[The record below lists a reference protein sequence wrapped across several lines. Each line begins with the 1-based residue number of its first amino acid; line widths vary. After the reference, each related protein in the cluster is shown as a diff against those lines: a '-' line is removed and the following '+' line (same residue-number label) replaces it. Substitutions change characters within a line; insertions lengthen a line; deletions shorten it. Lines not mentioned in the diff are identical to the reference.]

1 MSMKDKKILLL
12 VALVSMPIRVWCM
25 EWSIDE
31 DDLHSQPVIND
42 EGDSHSQLIDQQPVA
57 ERSMIPQGVPEKISS
72 KVTSPGAKSGIGL
85 DLLQSIKV
93 ISPKSELDQPTLAK
107 APAGPRASD
116 ELQKELT
123 KQEEEILKEIG
134 ASGKKIG
141 DNVEDFNN
149 LLDDFNVTE
158 AQAKAIR
165 VSLKKLQN
173 VQEKLTGLVQAKKL
187 TELVQAK
194 KLTDVETVLQEWQ
207 TINKLLKKQ
216 IEGDD
221 LEPLLTFVRNSEDAY
236 EKQQKTV
243 NIFLNKQMIITV
255 FKLDPEFA
263 EKQGIEPEQYK
274 NLLYSLNAV
283 QRQEPIR
290 YNWFRRKCQTLFG
303 FGAKKQFNNES
314 QAVINQYAAEVN
326 KFSDFLLDL
335 AKNDGFTKNADGTDN
350 KNNIALI
357 DGFARGLKDKFEKLR
372 PAVKEA
378 IIQGAKG
385 KGFAQLMEDRGIQ
398 YEYTLPKPSKAKQ
411 LGQRVATRA
420 RTAGAKLKGT
430 ASTSLTAARARL
442 QERSAQLKA
451 AGQQALADLGD
462 QSSEALQD
470 IRTQAT
476 TAARNTAG
484 QARAAVGSAVD
495 AGRTAATTRVGQA
508 VTTARDRV
516 QNAVTTAQQ
525 AIRQGAADLHR
536 ADQEKERLKTDNNR
550 DGDDEN

>member
-116 ELQKELT
+116 ELQGALE
-123 KQEEEILKEIG
+123 KQEREILEG
-134 ASGKKIG
+134 MGKSAEKIG
-141 DNVEDFNN
+141 E
-149 LLDDFNVTE
+149 NVTGLNNVLE
-158 AQAKAIR
+158 SFSRSKAKVLAIR
-165 VSLKKLQN
+165 TSLEKLQN
-173 VQEKLTGLVQAKKL
+173 VQEKLNKL
-187 TELVQAK
+187 IGAK
-194 KLTDVETVLQEWQ
+194 KLTDVETVVETVLQEWQ
-207 TINKLLKKQ
+207 TINKLLKEQ
-216 IEGDD
+216 VGNDT
-221 LEPLLTFVRNSEDAY
+221 LEPLLAFVKNSEEEY
-236 EKQQKTV
+236 EKQQKVV
-243 NIFLNKQMIITV
+243 NTFLNNQTIITV

-263 EKQGIEPEQYK
+263 EKKGITSEQYK